1 MGEAFSDL
9 LRFFM
14 VSLIREC
21 PVTWVTW
28 TLFLS
33 FLALALAAPQF
44 PAARPPGMSG
54 YSLYYE
60 LAKHMN
66 QNLQENMYPIDV

>member
-44 PAARPPGMSG
+44 PAAKPPGIRG

-60 LAKHMN
+60 LAKHYEPELQGNMN
-66 QNLQENMYPIDV
+66 PIDV